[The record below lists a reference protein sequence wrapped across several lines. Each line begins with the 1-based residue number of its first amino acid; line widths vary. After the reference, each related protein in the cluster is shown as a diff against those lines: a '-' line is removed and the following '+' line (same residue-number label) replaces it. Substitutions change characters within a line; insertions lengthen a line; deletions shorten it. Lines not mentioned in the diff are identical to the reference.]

1 MTEAAMTDPF
11 IPHHRL
17 PATLPDGVVEIEDAG
32 GAIKRLDGE
41 ALLVAVAGE
50 YSGHKPM
57 NLGEPG
63 FESTLSGGPGYL
75 LRTEDVELALGL
87 GEIVHLLLN
96 ALTPEQYFKLR
107 ELYGPFD
114 LIGETYYD
122 PGTGQARQPK
132 VRVPK
137 A

>member
-1 MTEAAMTDPF
+1 MTEAAMTDQF
-11 IPHHRL
+11 AHHRRPSAL
-17 PATLPDGVVEIEDAG
+17 PTGVVEIEDAG
-32 GAIKRLDGE
+32 GAIKRLSGE
-41 ALLVAVAGE
+41 TLLVAAAGE

-63 FESTLSGGPGYL
+63 FESILTGGPGYL
-75 LRTEDVELALGL
+75 LRTEDVEIALGL

-114 LIGETYYD
+114 LIGEAYYD
-122 PGTGQARQPK
+122 PETGRARQPK
-132 VRVPK
+132 VRVPRP
-137 A
+137 